1 MIALFSCS
9 NRFLSLLICIFLNI
23 LFQATPFLLAKSI
36 FCWTKSEI
44 WSNDFKLLNKHE
56 PNGVKSSPFKK
67 RPLLFGNKRIL
78 CIHRYQLTATDFNM
92 KREKNI
98 QGQNKKSCNLIM
110 YLQHRLMPSFIFK
123 EYYIHAST

>member
-1 MIALFSCS
+1 M
-9 NRFLSLLICIFLNI
+9 
-23 LFQATPFLLAKSI
+23 LAKSI

-67 RPLLFGNKRIL
+67 RSSLFGKKRIL

-92 KREKNI
+92 KREKKI
-98 QGQNKKSCNLIM
+98 YKGKTK
-110 YLQHRLMPSFIFK
+110 R
-123 EYYIHAST
+123 AAT